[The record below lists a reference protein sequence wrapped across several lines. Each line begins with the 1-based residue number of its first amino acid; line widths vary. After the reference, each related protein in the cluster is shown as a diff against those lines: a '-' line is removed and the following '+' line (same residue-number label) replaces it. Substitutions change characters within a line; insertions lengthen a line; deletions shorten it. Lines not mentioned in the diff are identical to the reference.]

1 MILRR
6 KVVSLKNI
14 YLNETHELYN
24 LKNISSLKV
33 SSLVTLSWKY
43 PLILVEIS
51 SNSDFFDKEKST
63 SLISFSSRYTFYSTC
78 YLKQALFRLKIMS
91 FYNFFFV
98 ANRIGSETSQKLPNE
113 SPPQNLFQLA
123 RDLFISMDSA
133 ITYIHFRN
141 TELTISFK
149 INAASMIRNTLVIIL
164 TNLLKQDSTFS
175 SNTF

>member
-91 FYNFFFV
+91 FYNFFFL
-98 ANRIGSETSQKLPNE
+98 ANCIGSETSQKFPNE
-113 SPPQNLFQLA
+113 SLPQKLFQLV
-123 RDLFISMDSA
+123 RDLFILMDSA
-133 ITYIHFRN
+133 IICIHYRN
-141 TELTISFK
+141 TQPPISLK
-149 INAASMIRNTLVIIL
+149 INAASLIRNTLAIIL
-164 TNLLKQDSTFS
+164 TNLLKHDLTFS
-175 SNTF
+175 SNAF